1 MPLDVHRTAQE
12 KTECDVHLH
21 FFHLTKNICLNNP
34 TLLYTDVLNQF
45 LQLSDF
51 HKTNMGR
58 KTIRIKG
65 RRNKKSSNSCP
76 NRRL

>member
-12 KTECDVHLH
+12 KTECDVHLVHLH
-21 FFHLTKNICLNNP
+21 FFHLTKIICLNPP
-34 TLLYTDVLNQF
+34 TYYVQSQF
-45 LQLSDF
+45 LQLSDL
-51 HKTNMGR
+51 HKTNRGR
-58 KTIRIKG
+58 KTIIKG